1 MTALLLFSTLAILF
15 LGGLILYLVYSYR
28 RRQLIFI
35 ESLEKIQA
43 AYEKNLLNAQL
54 EIQEQTFQHISRE
67 IHDNISLA
75 LTLAKLQL
83 NTLDRNGSLLSDP
96 KIDQAINLLSRSI
109 VDLNNLSRGLNTD
122 LLQQQGLLGTV
133 EEEVERIQNAGL
145 FELEFIV
152 NGTTQYFDTRK
163 ELMIFRIIQE
173 AFNNII
179 KHAKASHVTL
189 EMNYGAEIA
198 VMIKDNGS
206 GFDVDMLKGSNQSGI
221 RNMENRVKTLGGHL
235 SVSSAPGKGSCIR
248 FNIPIEQPE

>member
-1 MTALLLFSTLAILF
+1 MTALLIFTTLAIL
-15 LGGLILYLVYSYR
+15 LLACLILFFVYNNRKKQILYA
-28 RRQLIFI
+28 
-35 ESLEKIQA
+35 ESLEKIQSN
-43 AYEKNLLNAQL
+43 YENNLLNARL
-54 EIQEQTFQHISRE
+54 EMQEQVFQHISRE

-122 LLQQQGLLGTV
+122 LLQQQGLLGAV
-133 EEEVERIQNAGL
+133 EEEVERIQKAGL

-235 SVSSAPGKGSCIR
+235 SVSSTPGKGSCIR

>member
-1 MTALLLFSTLAILF
+1 MTALLIFTTLAIL
-15 LGGLILYLVYSYR
+15 LLACLILFFVYNNRKKQILYA
-28 RRQLIFI
+28 
-35 ESLEKIQA
+35 ESLEKIQSN
-43 AYEKNLLNAQL
+43 YENNLLNARL
-54 EIQEQTFQHISRE
+54 EMQEQVFQHISRE

-122 LLQQQGLLGTV
+122 LLQQQGLLGAV
-133 EEEVERIQNAGL
+133 EEEVERIQKAGL

-206 GFDVDMLKGSNQSGI
+206 GFDVDMLKGCNQSGI
-221 RNMENRVKTLGGHL
+221 RNMENRVKILGGHL